1 MGNEGKSGNN
11 SYIVGLT
18 TLLVAE
24 LYLAGRAE
32 NFFVAGINEALRK
45 NPNKILAGLENTAR
59 ETSQNSLIPRICERA
74 DLIKALNCWRGNIEY
89 VGQTIN
95 SVEQTINFYGQMIQT
110 VVNHP
115 QTLIPLL
122 SEPKY
127 LIGTAMVL
135 TPIVFGALWLSKR
148 NH

>member
-1 MGNEGKSGNN
+1 
-11 SYIVGLT
+11 
-18 TLLVAE
+18 
-24 LYLAGRAE
+24 LAQKAK
-32 NFFVAGINEALRK
+32 NFFVTGINEALRK
-45 NPNKILAGLENTAR
+45 NPNEVLAGLENTAR

-74 DLIKALNCWRGNIEY
+74 DLIHALNCWRGNIEH

-95 SVEQTINFYGQMIQT
+95 FVEQTIKFYGQMIQT

-135 TPIVFGALWLSKR
+135 TPIIIGGLLLAKKK
-148 NH
+148 